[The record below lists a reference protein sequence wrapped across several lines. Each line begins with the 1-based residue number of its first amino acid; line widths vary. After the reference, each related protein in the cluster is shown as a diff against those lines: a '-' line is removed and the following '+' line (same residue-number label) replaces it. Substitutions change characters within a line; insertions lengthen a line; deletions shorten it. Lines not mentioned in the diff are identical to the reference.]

1 MTAVGERLVAAV
13 AAYRLDGADLRLP
26 SAPLEDQDWHA
37 MLEMVG
43 ANRLA
48 GLLCWAISDG
58 AFAVSPA
65 QGAEASRLRWLEA
78 ACNVRLVRALLQVR
92 EALASAD
99 LDFRVL
105 KGPALAHT
113 IYPKASVRSFVDID
127 LLVRS
132 DAFDRAIKVLTGL
145 GATRSKP
152 EPRPGFT
159 GRFGKSVPL
168 TMPKQESIDLHRTI
182 APGHYGL
189 TIDLNTLFDSRT
201 PFVIDDQ
208 QLLGLGPEE
217 RFLHACYHAVLNGP
231 SRLVPLRDVVQTA
244 TAKDFDEAR
253 ATRLA
258 TAWRADVVV
267 AGAVRIAWETF
278 AMREQTSLSSW
289 ARNYEATAAER
300 RLVETFQGANHSE
313 RLMIRAIPRWRDR
326 LGYIAA
332 RLFPSRGYLRSLG
345 HGYVDH
351 AARGLRRLVRPS

>member
-13 AAYRLDGADLRLP
+13 AGYRLDGADLRLP
-26 SAPLEDQDWHA
+26 SSPLEDQDWHA

-48 GLLCWAISDG
+48 GLLCWAVSDG

-65 QGAEASRLRWLEA
+65 QGAEASRLRLLEA

-132 DAFDRAIKVLTGL
+132 DAFDRAIDVLTGL
-145 GATRSKP
+145 GATRNP
-152 EPRPGFT
+152 EPRPGFSR
-159 GRFGKSVPL
+159 RFAKSVTL

-189 TIDLNTLFDSRT
+189 TIDLTTLFASRT

-208 QLLGLGPEE
+208 QMLGLGPEE

-231 SRLVPLRDVVQTA
+231 PRLVPLRDVVQTA
-244 TAKDFDEAR
+244 TAKDFDQAR

-267 AGAVRIAWETF
+267 AGAVRIAWKTF
-278 AMREQTSLSSW
+278 AMREQTSLSKW
-289 ARNYEATAAER
+289 ATNYEATAAER

-313 RLMIRAIPRWRDR
+313 RLMIRAIPGWRDR
-326 LGYIAA
+326 FGYIGA
-332 RLFPSRGYLRSLG
+332 RLFPSRVYLRSLG

-351 AARGLRRLVRPS
+351 AARGLRRLVRSS